1 MKKFTS
7 IFAILMVCL
16 ICAMSLTACGGM
28 GLDGK
33 YKTVEAYLE
42 NPTVKASIKESMDT
56 NAEDMEIEVLGTENQ
71 LIYQYQFEETYDDAT
86 VQILRSSFESQVDS
100 LEPTMVDVADS
111 LKDVV
116 SAKNLCVVLKYLNG
130 DGTVIFEH
138 TFNAT
143 K

>member
-7 IFAILMVCL
+7 IFAIVMVYL
-16 ICAMSLTACGGM
+16 ICALSFTGCNI

-33 YKTVEAYLE
+33 YKTVEAYLAD
-42 NPTVKASIKESMDT
+42 PIVKASMKESMDT
-56 NAEDMEIEVLGTENQ
+56 GAEDMEIDILGTENQ
-71 LIYQYQFEETYDDAT
+71 LIYQYTFEETYDDAT
-86 VQILRSSFESQVDS
+86 TQILKSSFESQVDS

-116 SAKNLCVVLKYLNG
+116 SADNLCVVLKYLNG

>member
-16 ICAMSLTACGGM
+16 ICALSFTGCDI

-42 NPTVKASIKESMDT
+42 NPAVKAELKESMDT
-56 NAEDMEIEVLGTENQ
+56 GAEDINIEVIGTENQ
-71 LIYQYQFEETYDDAT
+71 LIYQYTFEETYDAAN
-86 VQILRSSFESQVDS
+86 VELLKAAFEGQVDS

-116 SAKNLCVVLKYLNG
+116 SADNLCVVVKYLNG
-130 DGTVIFEH
+130 DGTVIFEK